1 MALINTYGMCFI
13 VVYLGY
19 GLAAVPLS
27 QSLSLN
33 NKHRL
38 IGRLYPQE
46 ELNDL
51 YIKALELDEDK
62 FDYEMQVVSVKCN
75 VYELLNQMK
84 KANKASEL
92 ISTATSVS

>member
-33 NKHRL
+33 NK
-38 IGRLYPQE
+38 QE

-51 YIKALELDEDK
+51 YIKTLELDEDK

-84 KANKASEL
+84 KANKSSEL
-92 ISTATSVS
+92 ISTATSVG